1 MTLTVQFQTIIS
13 MVAMGIWIGMAMDT
27 YGRFLHEKKK
37 WNWFHF
43 INDFLF
49 WVLQA
54 LLVFYVLLK
63 VNHAEVRFYIFLAL
77 LCGFSAYKALFEKT
91 YKRILERVIIMV
103 SAVLRFF
110 RRLIVIF
117 LINPVKWLLSLLVA
131 LVTWILTITWRI
143 IFSLLKILFLPFKWT
158 GLLIWRFIPK
168 QKWYTFKDKLLK
180 QAGFLRSAWNK
191 AISWFKK

>member
-13 MVAMGIWIGMAMDT
+13 MIAMGIWIGMAMDT

-54 LLVFYVLLK
+54 LLVFYVLLQ

-77 LCGFSAYKALFEKT
+77 ICGFSAYKALFEKI
-91 YKRILERVIIMV
+91 YKRILERTIQIVA
-103 SAVLRFF
+103 AVLRFIK
-110 RRLIVIF
+110 RLLEVLVVNPIKWIF
-117 LINPVKWLLSLLVA
+117 TLLLAIIMWA
-131 LVTWILTITWRI
+131 LNMVWRI
-143 IFSLLKILFLPFKWT
+143 VFALLKIIFLPFKWT

-168 QKWYTFKDKLLK
+168 QTWYTFKDKVSK
-180 QAGFLRSAWNK
+180 KAGFLRSAWNK
-191 AISWFKK
+191 AVAWFKK